1 MDNKKVITLPKEDV
15 LDKYYVVK
23 DNSGKRTTKGES
35 DLNATDK
42 AALKNS
48 GVYVGGK
55 TDLGDK
61 YNAYVNFSLD
71 NGTVKISGPA
81 DQKNSKVVSEVKK
94 LLKDNYTGADLTNKT
109 VAESFQ
115 KVLDQVNEQVKVNL
129 QYEEYNKFLKSS
141 GFSDAAYR
149 NYAMAKTDADPNNS
163 TNLLKSKNKYVGY
176 KKNGKLTSKSEAMTA
191 AEWFKYW
198 KENYTP
204 EERIKLWIDSAEALS
219 KGDSDEALYKGLPYI
234 LMGQHEDQNAVAGVL
249 NVVNPFDE
257 GKGWEDAKVF
267 APVNGFDDVDNWS
280 VFWDSF
286 ASTNKEALGRFIKWA
301 GKQSSP
307 LERAIGPK
315 YMNIGIKTPEEWGQ
329 KNGLSGVTGD
339 MINNIS
345 KDDWNE
351 AADIVNNFFYKKN
364 NERLSGKTDA
374 EILEEK
380 YGKEKAARIFLVR
393 DFSTLPTTGDRES
406 GYKRYQQ
413 YQDLVKLQETEGYSS
428 PYEKWGTEKEKEM
441 GEHLQRLGTLSPNI
455 SSLGAVTGNIA
466 RIIGEQF
473 LLGAATGGALTAPN
487 VAKTLTQGG
496 WKLAKNALD
505 MIGIGTGV
513 LSRAPAVAKAVS
525 ALAAG
530 SGAGLAGAAKALY
543 VTGAIGTWAIRE
555 VGEDAL
561 RGLVDDVVTM
571 NSLDSQ
577 GNLDPDKFVENV
589 YMNAV
594 MYGLAKLP
602 KAAFGGLSNIV
613 SNAKTRNIDGVGLNA
628 TQRSQLS
635 QLQKALDDTN
645 SRIMYQGVDA
655 GNHPVITSRGRTK
668 VLNEITMSGPTAEAV
683 DEAAG
688 VVSPTAARTVEDI
701 LENENLSDE
710 IKQKVTDAIDETKI
724 TDEATGEL
732 KEGWDDEIRA
742 KIRETMTDDEIRQAF
757 PNGMAKI
764 GDEIIKIDTSE
775 FTAADIGRVGG
786 QNFKSMDDA
795 IAALDTASKVNDFAN
810 AINGIMRQATN
821 FAQDWKRAVQ
831 EFADAN
837 DMSVRDV
844 MIAIRDSRIAG
855 EETLPG
861 LRELWENNWKPIQD
875 KLLDVQ
881 EKITGVRPESHD
893 FYFRDMIEGTFK
905 PAASGAW
912 AIDQGNATDILG
924 GEAEFDL
931 AASSFA
937 RNTGKLGEIAS
948 DKLEYD
954 PEVLARE
961 FVASRIQT
969 IWESENGRAFATM
982 QEAFDA
988 GEFDFSEADAIRSVG
1003 ATETVAREV
1012 GDSDGVRV
1020 IREEIENV
1028 KPLGDEFV
1036 DVKIGEN
1043 GDVELKIDYDS
1054 AIKQSEANI
1063 STLQNELNSLKTA
1076 DGGEGSRVKALEDEL
1091 AGLKTKLREAES
1103 AQYARVPEDTPVT
1116 EQVKLDILRKTGTD
1130 VDELPF
1136 RIMDDENAGIISM
1149 LNDTPGATREGSLRE
1164 YNRLAKGLESKVIFV
1179 DPSEYLRV
1187 LIRDSTSNTDAV
1199 TAGRIRV
1206 DEGTMG
1212 YAKRLE
1218 NGEKAGTPWLKYDKN
1233 GYDGQEGRH
1242 RAAAAERAGI
1252 EKIPVAVSFPVG
1264 KNLEDYGF
1272 VEYDDVT
1279 DDIAKMVTETARVKK
1294 ADVDAV
1300 KAEISAKESEIAQ
1313 TKTDIE
1319 EKQAALDAE
1328 KTNLKELKEAKKSA
1342 PKTGTAAVEEAA
1354 SLSKKQVV
1362 DAQKTF
1368 NASADKSTSAE
1379 QISRNSGYKNRG
1391 RRVNAGPVV
1400 GVNYMP
1406 GNPFGKF
1413 SGWVNDQFV
1422 KANSIKI
1429 SWGSPE
1435 TKLGVQSVTAYNGGY
1450 KMYAEAGSFARNV
1463 IVDIQ
1468 NGSNLWDAIY
1478 KQIRNNGFFVEPSEY
1493 QIKKYGALNGD
1504 EQAAKITDKIMDR
1517 MAKGNYY
1524 YKWSDVFNDDGTV
1537 KSTDGLI
1544 SVLTTRFRGQGI
1556 NDFTKFIKKADW
1568 DTLTKGEQKW
1578 LNKRMYEMTA
1588 SVNKK
1593 TFRGI
1598 VEGIMKASMGLRY
1611 KSNMWFNF
1619 KNGQLQLTECQ
1630 RLFTMNKIGDFG
1642 TTLKRL
1648 VSDGDY
1654 RQKVSDYTYSLAAE
1668 SVGKGLSKADL
1679 DDIAD
1684 TYAKVGAGSTIAK
1697 NGISTDIDI
1706 VKAKFGEFNDAA
1718 LSSIEGGEYAKNYI
1732 LIAGFVAAGEKQ
1744 GLEGADL
1751 DDYVRNRFNTE
1762 ALAGTNVGRIGLTDS
1777 RIGQFTFM
1785 YLGFPIRDLTL
1796 FWHNLRGGGI
1806 RGDVLGSLEYLAKMI
1821 GAKGV
1826 IWAAEAPWGYSL
1838 MQQLNLDPFGFP
1850 EQYSPL
1856 NTNFEDRDPV
1866 WRWVDMGIEYNPFFQ
1881 GAMTSAFADI
1891 YFSYRAAE
1899 EAAREEYKEEHNG
1912 STEGFEWS
1920 LGDAGGEMWAD
1931 LLKGLTPGYTAYSR
1945 VEGELSDLDRG
1956 YRFSETGNR
1965 LYEANTDPLNI
1976 GWGLVTGRRNTTNAQ
1991 DYYQTANPI
2000 RGAVTGGLPGL
2011 GQQLERSD
2019 INVFRDFRE
2028 FDPVDTDT
2036 YKDWFNGSYA
2046 DQQNWNTGIYYFQ
2059 EEARDIRDKY
2069 DKYAKAGTAINDM
2082 NSRENELS
2090 DLRRRVEA
2098 YVNAYVEKHP
2108 EGISQTKQ
2116 NQLINIFNLGEY
2128 QPTLNEAFQESQ
2140 GNSDYSEWEAAKN
2153 RYAQGN
2159 FPAAYGMTGPTTTN
2173 PDRQYQYAR
2182 SPQLEQILSENKYG
2196 INSEV
2201 APIINQMYNDQK
2213 VSTPTGTKTMKE
2225 YHDEVYAQLQ
2235 KEWNKS
2241 KPDYKNVTR
2250 LQEKYIDALS
2260 KNVIEPVLAT
2270 YGSGVLSA
2278 GKSSEIMQEFGKM
2291 LYGMVPSDQYRI
2303 NKKGKTI
2310 YQSTPYMTID
2320 IPKWMNANYKSYKGA
2335 KKTTD
2340 AAASSRLKDI
2350 RTDFNKGRTSTA
2362 KSKARALIQDIGA
2375 GKASLSRDELEWLQ
2389 GVLK

>member
-1 MDNKKVITLPKEDV
+1 MAKNNETLTLPKEYT

-23 DNSGKRTTKGES
+23 DNSGKRTTKSEKELTEQ
-35 DLNATDK
+35 DR
-42 AALKNS
+42 AALKNN
-48 GVYVGGK
+48 GVYAGGK
-55 TDLGDK
+55 TDLGDNYK
-61 YNAYVNFSLD
+61 KYVNFSLD
-71 NGTVKISGPA
+71 NGKVTVSGPQ
-81 DQKNSKVVSEVKK
+81 DQLKSKVVVETKK
-94 LLKDNYTGADLTNKT
+94 LLKDNYTGADLTDKA

-115 KVLDQVNEQVKVNL
+115 KVLDQVNEQVKANI

-176 KKNGKLTSKSEAMTA
+176 KKDGKLTSKSEAMTA
-191 AEWFKYW
+191 AEWFEYW
-198 KENYTP
+198 KKNYTP

-219 KGDSDEALYKGLPYI
+219 KGNSDEALYKGLPYI
-234 LMGQHEDQNAVAGVL
+234 LMGQHEDQNAVAGLL
-249 NVVNPFDE
+249 NIVNIFDD

-286 ASTNKEALGRFIKWA
+286 ASTNKEALGRFVKWA
-301 GKQSSP
+301 GGMKSP
-307 LERAIGPK
+307 LERALG
-315 YMNIGIKTPEEWGQ
+315 YQVGSAKTPEDWGHQ
-329 KNGLSGVTGD
+329 VGLNGITGD

-345 KDDWNE
+345 RKEWNE
-351 AADIVNNFFYKKN
+351 AADIVNEFFYTKN
-364 NERLSGKTDA
+364 KERLEKSGEGKSDA

-380 YGKEKAARIFLVR
+380 YGKEKAAHVFLVAA
-393 DFSTLPTTGDRES
+393 FSTQLSTGNRDS
-406 GYKRYQQ
+406 GWAKYQQ
-413 YQDLVKLQETEGYSS
+413 YRDLVKLQETEGYNS
-428 PYEKWGTEKEKEM
+428 PYEKWGAEKEKEM
-441 GEHLQRLGTLSPNI
+441 GEHLQRLGTLSPSI
-455 SSLGAVTGNIA
+455 SSAGAVLGNVA
-466 RIIGEQF
+466 RMVGEQY
-473 LLGAATGGALTAPN
+473 LLGAATGGALTASN

-496 WKLAKNALD
+496 WKLAKNALST
-505 MIGIGTGV
+505 IGVGTEV
-513 LSRAPAVAKAVS
+513 LARAPAVAKAVS

-530 SGAGLAGAAKALY
+530 SGKGLAGAAKALY
-543 VTGAIGTWAIRE
+543 VTGAIGTWTIKE

-594 MYGLAKLP
+594 VYGLAKLP
-602 KAAFGGLSNIV
+602 KTAFKGLSSVV
-613 SNAKTRNIDGVGLNA
+613 SNAKTRNIDGVELNA
-628 TQRSQLS
+628 TQINQLD
-635 QLQKALDDTN
+635 QLQKALDESNKRFTYHGIDE
-645 SRIMYQGVDA
+645 
-655 GNHPVITSRGRTK
+655 GNHPVISSWGRTK
-668 VLNEITMSGPTAEAV
+668 VLDELTLSGPTATAV

-710 IKQKVTDAIDETKI
+710 IKQKVTDAIDDTKI
-724 TDEATGEL
+724 IDDTTGEL
-732 KEGWDDEIRA
+732 KEGWDDEIRT

-764 GDEIIKIDTSE
+764 GDDVIKIDTSE

-837 DMSVRDV
+837 NMNVRDV
-844 MIAIRDSRIAG
+844 MVAIRDSRIAG

-893 FYFRDMIEGTFK
+893 FYFRDMLEGTFK
-905 PAASGAW
+905 PSASGAW

-937 RNTGKLGEIAS
+937 RNTGKLGEMAS

-988 GEFDFSEADAIRSVG
+988 GEFDFSEADAIKSVE
-1003 ATETVAREV
+1003 ATEAVAKSVDTSAGVGEINKLMNVEV
-1012 GDSDGVRV
+1012 
-1020 IREEIENV
+1020 
-1028 KPLGDEFV
+1028 LGDEFGEVEGAVKEMTAKEV
-1036 DVKIGEN
+1036 D
-1043 GDVELKIDYDS
+1043 
-1054 AIKQSEANI
+1054 
-1063 STLQNELNSLKTA
+1063 
-1076 DGGEGSRVKALEDEL
+1076 
-1091 AGLKTKLREAES
+1091 
-1103 AQYARVPEDTPVT
+1103 
-1116 EQVKLDILRKTGTD
+1116 
-1130 VDELPF
+1130 
-1136 RIMDDENAGIISM
+1136 
-1149 LNDTPGATREGSLRE
+1149 
-1164 YNRLAKGLESKVIFV
+1164 
-1179 DPSEYLRV
+1179 
-1187 LIRDSTSNTDAV
+1187 
-1199 TAGRIRV
+1199 
-1206 DEGTMG
+1206 
-1212 YAKRLE
+1212 
-1218 NGEKAGTPWLKYDKN
+1218 
-1233 GYDGQEGRH
+1233 
-1242 RAAAAERAGI
+1242 AAA
-1252 EKIPVAVSFPVG
+1252 
-1264 KNLEDYGF
+1264 
-1272 VEYDDVT
+1272 
-1279 DDIAKMVTETARVKK
+1279 K
-1294 ADVDAV
+1294 A
-1300 KAEISAKESEIAQ
+1300 
-1313 TKTDIE
+1313 
-1319 EKQAALDAE
+1319 
-1328 KTNLKELKEAKKSA
+1328 N
-1342 PKTGTAAVEEAA
+1342 
-1354 SLSKKQVV
+1354 KKQIV

-1368 NASADKSTSAE
+1368 NDSASKSTSAE
-1379 QISRNSGYKNRG
+1379 EISRNSGYKNRAT
-1391 RRVNAGPVV
+1391 RINAGPVV

-1406 GNPFGKF
+1406 GDPFKGL
-1413 SGWVNDQFV
+1413 SQWVNDQFV
-1422 KANSIKI
+1422 KANSIEIK
-1429 SWGSPE
+1429 WGNNTVS
-1435 TKLGVQSVTAYNGGY
+1435 AYNGGY
-1450 KMYAEAGSFARNV
+1450 KMYAEAGTFARNV
-1463 IVDIQ
+1463 IIEIQ
-1468 NGSNLWDAIY
+1468 RGSNLWDAIY
-1478 KQIRNNGFFVEPSEY
+1478 KQIRNNGFFIEPSEY
-1493 QIKKYGALNGD
+1493 QIKKYGALTAN
-1504 EQAAKITDKIMDR
+1504 EQAAKVTDKIMDR
-1517 MAKGNYY
+1517 MSKGNYY
-1524 YKWSDVFNDDGTV
+1524 YRWSDVFNDDGTV
-1537 KSTDGLI
+1537 KSTEGLI

-1556 NDFTKFIKKADW
+1556 NDFTKFLRKADW
-1568 DTLTKGEQKW
+1568 DSFSKGEQKW

-1593 TFRGI
+1593 TFRGA
-1598 VEGIMKASMGLRY
+1598 VEGIMKASMGFRY

-1630 RLFTMNKIGDFG
+1630 RMFSMNKLGDFKA
-1642 TTLKRL
+1642 TLKRL

-1679 DDIAD
+1679 DDITD
-1684 TYAKVGAGSTIAK
+1684 VHTKVGAGSVITK
-1697 NGISTDIDI
+1697 NGISTDIDA
-1706 VKAKFGEFNDAA
+1706 VKAKFGEINDAA
-1718 LSSIEGGEYAKNYI
+1718 LSSIEGGEYAKNYM
-1732 LIAGFVAAGEKQ
+1732 LVAGFVAAGEKQ
-1744 GLEGADL
+1744 GLEGVNL
-1751 DDYVRNRFNTE
+1751 DNYVRNRFNAE
-1762 ALAGTNVGRIGLTDS
+1762 ALAGTKVGKIGLTDS
-1777 RIGQFTFM
+1777 RLGQFAFM
-1785 YLGFPIRDLTL
+1785 YIGFPIRDLTL
-1796 FWHNLRGGGI
+1796 FWHNLRGGGL
-1806 RGDVLGSLEYLAKMI
+1806 RGNAIGSLEYLAKML
-1821 GAKGV
+1821 GLKGV

-1838 MQQLNLDPFGFP
+1838 MQQLNLDPFGFS
-1850 EQYSPL
+1850 EQYNPI
-1856 NTNFEDRDPV
+1856 NVNYEDRDPV
-1866 WRWVDMGIEYNPFFQ
+1866 WRIVDMSVEYNPFFQ
-1881 GAMTSAFADI
+1881 GAMTSAMADV
-1891 YFSYRAAE
+1891 YFSYRAAYE
-1899 EAAREEYKEEHNG
+1899 TAREAYKEEHNG
-1912 STEGFEWS
+1912 STKNFEWS
-1920 LGDAGGEMWAD
+1920 LADAGGEMWAD
-1931 LLKGLTPGYTAYSR
+1931 LVKGLIPGYTAYSR

-1956 YRFSETGNR
+1956 YRISEMGNR
-1965 LYEANTDPLNI
+1965 LYEANTDPLNV

-2019 INVFRDFRE
+2019 INIFRGFRE

-2059 EEARDIRDKY
+2059 EEAKKIRDKY
-2069 DKYAKAGTAINDM
+2069 DEYAKAGTAINDM

-2098 YVNAYVEKHP
+2098 YVDAYTEKHP

-2116 NQLINIFNLGEY
+2116 NQLINIFNLGDY
-2128 QPTLNEAFQESQ
+2128 QPTLDEAFQERQ
-2140 GNSDYSEWEAAKN
+2140 GNRDYSEWDAANN

-2159 FPAAYGMTGPTTTN
+2159 FPAAYGMIGPTTTN
-2173 PDRQYQYAR
+2173 PDREYQYAR

-2235 KEWNKS
+2235 KEWDKS
-2241 KPDYKNVTR
+2241 KPNYKNITK
-2250 LQEKYIDALS
+2250 LQEKYIDVLS
-2260 KNVIEPVLAT
+2260 KNVIEPVLST

-2278 GKSSEIMQEFGKM
+2278 GKSSEIMQEFSKM

-2320 IPKWMNANYKSYKGA
+2320 IPKWMNANYKSYKSA

>member
-23 DNSGKRTTKGES
+23 DNSGKRTTKSES
-35 DLNATDK
+35 DLNAADK

-48 GVYVGGK
+48 GVYAGGK

-71 NGTVKISGPA
+71 NGTVKISGPS

-115 KVLDQVNEQVKVNL
+115 KVLDQVNEQVKANI

-149 NYAMAKTDADPNNS
+149 NYAMAKTDADPKNS
-163 TNLLKSKNKYVGY
+163 TNLLKNKNKYVGY
-176 KKNGKLTSKSEAMTA
+176 KKDGKLTSKSEAMTA
-191 AEWFKYW
+191 AEWFEYW
-198 KENYTP
+198 KKNYTP

-234 LMGQHEDQNAVAGVL
+234 LMGQHEDQNAVAGIL
-249 NVVNPFDE
+249 NIVNLFDD

-267 APVNGFDDVDNWS
+267 APVNGFDDVDDWS

-393 DFSTLPTTGDRES
+393 DFSTLPTTGDRER

-441 GEHLQRLGTLSPNI
+441 GEHLQRLGILKPNA
-455 SSLGAVTGNIA
+455 SSAGAVLGNVA
-466 RIIGEQF
+466 RIVGEQF

-505 MIGIGTGV
+505 MIGVGAGV

-530 SGAGLAGAAKALY
+530 SGEGLVGAAKALY
-543 VTGAIGTWAIRE
+543 VTGAIGTWAVKE

-561 RGLVDDVVTM
+561 RGLVDDAVTA

-602 KAAFGGLSNIV
+602 KTAFKGLASVV
-613 SNAKTRNIDGVGLNA
+613 SNAKTRNIDGVELNA
-628 TQRSQLS
+628 TQINQLD
-635 QLQKALDDTN
+635 QLQKALDESNKRFTY
-645 SRIMYQGVDA
+645 RGVDA
-655 GNHPVITSRGRTK
+655 GNHPIVSSWGRTK
-668 VLNEITMSGPTAEAV
+668 VLDELTMSGPTATAV
-683 DEAAG
+683 DDAAG

-724 TDEATGEL
+724 TDETTGEL
-732 KEGWDDEIRA
+732 KEGWDDEIRT

-795 IAALDTASKVNDFAN
+795 ITALDTASKVNDFAN
-810 AINGIMRQATN
+810 AVNGIMRQATN
-821 FAQDWKRAVQ
+821 FAQDWKQAVQ

-837 DMSVRDV
+837 NMNVRDV

-855 EETLPG
+855 EETIPG

-881 EKITGVRPESHD
+881 ERITGVRPESHD

-905 PAASGAW
+905 PSASGAW

-937 RNTGKLGEIAS
+937 RNTGRLGEMAS

-969 IWESENGRAFATM
+969 IWESGNGRAFATM

-988 GEFDFSEADAIRSVG
+988 GEFDFSEADAIKAVG

-1012 GDSDGVRV
+1012 GDSDGVK
-1020 IREEIENV
+1020 EIEKLSNV
-1028 KPLGDEFV
+1028 ESLGNDFGAETPAKEMTVAEV
-1036 DVKIGEN
+1036 D
-1043 GDVELKIDYDS
+1043 
-1054 AIKQSEANI
+1054 
-1063 STLQNELNSLKTA
+1063 TA
-1076 DGGEGSRVKALEDEL
+1076 
-1091 AGLKTKLREAES
+1091 
-1103 AQYARVPEDTPVT
+1103 
-1116 EQVKLDILRKTGTD
+1116 
-1130 VDELPF
+1130 
-1136 RIMDDENAGIISM
+1136 
-1149 LNDTPGATREGSLRE
+1149 
-1164 YNRLAKGLESKVIFV
+1164 
-1179 DPSEYLRV
+1179 
-1187 LIRDSTSNTDAV
+1187 
-1199 TAGRIRV
+1199 
-1206 DEGTMG
+1206 
-1212 YAKRLE
+1212 
-1218 NGEKAGTPWLKYDKN
+1218 
-1233 GYDGQEGRH
+1233 
-1242 RAAAAERAGI
+1242 
-1252 EKIPVAVSFPVG
+1252 
-1264 KNLEDYGF
+1264 
-1272 VEYDDVT
+1272 
-1279 DDIAKMVTETARVKK
+1279 AKM
-1294 ADVDAV
+1294 
-1300 KAEISAKESEIAQ
+1300 
-1313 TKTDIE
+1313 
-1319 EKQAALDAE
+1319 
-1328 KTNLKELKEAKKSA
+1328 
-1342 PKTGTAAVEEAA
+1342 
-1354 SLSKKQVV
+1354 SKKQIA

-1368 NASADKSTSAE
+1368 NASAERSTSAE
-1379 QISRNSGYKNRG
+1379 EISRNSGYKNRG

-1435 TKLGVQSVTAYNGGY
+1435 TKLGTQSVTAYNGGY
-1450 KMYAEAGSFARNV
+1450 KMYAEAGTFARNV

-1493 QIKKYGALNGD
+1493 QIKKYGALDSD

-1517 MAKGNYY
+1517 MTKGNYY

-1544 SVLTTRFRGQGI
+1544 SILTTKFRGQGI
-1556 NDFTKFIKKADW
+1556 NDFTKFIKKVDW

-1593 TFRGI
+1593 SFRGV

-1630 RLFTMNKIGDFG
+1630 RLFSMNKIGDFG

-1654 RQKVSDYTYSLAAE
+1654 RQRVSNYTYSLAAE

-1679 DDIAD
+1679 DNITDVY
-1684 TYAKVGAGSTIAK
+1684 TKVGAGSTIAK
-1697 NGISTDIDI
+1697 SGIATDIDV
-1706 VKAKFGEFNDAA
+1706 VKAKFGELDDAA
-1718 LSSIEGGEYAKNYI
+1718 LSSIEGGEYAKNYM

-1762 ALAGTNVGRIGLTDS
+1762 ALAGTDVGRIGLTDS

-1826 IWAAEAPWGYSL
+1826 VWAAEAPWGYSL
-1838 MQQLNLDPFGFP
+1838 MQQLNLDPFGFS
-1850 EQYSPL
+1850 EQYNPI

-1899 EAAREEYKEEHNG
+1899 ETAREKYKEEHNG

-1920 LGDAGGEMWAD
+1920 LGDAGGEMWTD

-1945 VEGELSDLDRG
+1945 AEGELADLDRG
-1956 YRFSETGNR
+1956 YHFSETGNR

-1976 GWGLVTGRRNTTNAQ
+1976 GWGLLTGRRNTTNAQ

-2000 RGAVTGGLPGL
+2000 RGAITGGLPGL

-2019 INVFRDFRE
+2019 INVFRGFRE

-2059 EEARDIRDKY
+2059 DEAKNIRDKY
-2069 DKYAKAGTAINDM
+2069 DKYARAGTAINDM

-2098 YVNAYVEKHP
+2098 YVNAYMEKHP

-2116 NQLINIFNLGEY
+2116 NQLINIFNLGDY

-2140 GNSDYSEWEAAKN
+2140 GNSDYSEWDAARN

-2173 PDRQYQYAR
+2173 PDREYQYAR

-2241 KPDYKNVTR
+2241 KPDYKNVTK
-2250 LQEKYIDALS
+2250 LQEKYIDVLS
-2260 KNVIEPVLAT
+2260 KNVIEPVLST

-2278 GKSSEIMQEFGKM
+2278 GKSSEIMQEFSKM